1 MALKFTDCP
10 PPGPQNLYRLKQQ
23 IQMCYHPKSVTQG
36 IMPHNLVFTTLP
48 PLFPH
53 PHWLSP
59 YPYSYATDDFYIQV
73 LALKFTDCPP
83 PGPQNLYRLKQQIQM
98 CYHPKNV
105 TQVSQLKKKKQINKE
120 AEYPVAYGRWMKP
133 KCLVYAKFDFL
144 CIDAT
149 VFSTKHPDRAEELE
163 FMVDSGSDV
172 VTLRKDIVEKLD
184 LKELGHV
191 RSKGV
196 HVSMHK
202 TLYEAK
208 LKLGSVELKIEVI
221 SEEYNSLGN
230 RVFRCFRHYISGSR
244 HIWLKG
250 DYVDPSM
257 QCEPS
262 GNYSRK
268 DRESDEENNQISV
281 MKPTDSKLNG
291 CPLDEVVSNTEE
303 AKSKADQTEDD
314 EAQRLDHIAS
324 QDIDNQTKQNYT
336 EGDELA
342 EYSESVQEKYKTP
355 KRSRKLRP
363 LCASKLKRDRKSRKR
378 KRNLFSNEEPSR
390 KKACG
395 KLTYDTVA
403 S

>member
-1 MALKFTDCP
+1 MELPDEEIYDD
-10 PPGPQNLYRLKQQ
+10 LE
-23 IQMCYHPKSVTQG
+23 I
-36 IMPHNLVFTTLP
+36 TLP
-48 PLFPH
+48 GH
-53 PHWLSP
+53 
-59 YPYSYATDDFYIQV
+59 
-73 LALKFTDCPP
+73 KK
-83 PGPQNLYRLKQQIQM
+83 RL
-98 CYHPKNV
+98 
-105 TQVSQLKKKKQINKE
+105 E
-120 AEYPVAYGRWMKP
+120 
-133 KCLVYAKFDFL
+133 
-144 CIDAT
+144 
-149 VFSTKHPDRAEELE
+149 RAE

-184 LKELGHV
+184 LKELGNV

-196 HVSMHK
+196 HASMHK

-230 RVFRCFRHYISGSR
+230 RVLRCFRHYITGSR

-262 GNYSRK
+262 GNHNQK
-268 DRESDEENNQISV
+268 DRESDEENDQISV

-303 AKSKADQTEDD
+303 TRSKTDQTED
-314 EAQRLDHIAS
+314 EVQKLDHTPS
-324 QDIDNQTKQNYT
+324 HDINNQTKQSYT
-336 EGDELA
+336 AGDELS
-342 EYSESVQEKYKTP
+342 EYSELVQETYKTP

-363 LCASKLKRDRKSRKR
+363 LCGSKLKRERKSRKR
-378 KRNLFSNEEPSR
+378 KHNLFSSKEPIR

-395 KLTYDTVA
+395 KLTYDSVI

>member
-1 MALKFTDCP
+1 MCP
-10 PPGPQNLYRLKQQ
+10 PAVVGPEKYYVVLFHKRGTLENEIANQYHLDKSFLLYEWLRQ
-23 IQMCYHPKSVTQG
+23 
-36 IMPHNLVFTTLP
+36 HNLEYYHENFMQSGRDSLDILEEMELPDEEIYDDLEITLP
-48 PLFPH
+48 GH
-53 PHWLSP
+53 
-59 YPYSYATDDFYIQV
+59 
-73 LALKFTDCPP
+73 KK
-83 PGPQNLYRLKQQIQM
+83 RLERA
-98 CYHPKNV
+98 
-105 TQVSQLKKKKQINKE
+105 VSQLKKKKQIDKE
-120 AEYPVAYGRWMKP
+120 VEYPVAYGRWMKP

-184 LKELGHV
+184 LKLLGHV

-262 GNYSRK
+262 GNYSQK

-281 MKPTDSKLNG
+281 MKPTDSKPNG

-363 LCASKLKRDRKSRKR
+363 LCGSKLKRDRKSRKR
-378 KRNLFSNEEPSR
+378 KRNLFTNEEPSR

-395 KLTYDTVA
+395 KLTYDTVV